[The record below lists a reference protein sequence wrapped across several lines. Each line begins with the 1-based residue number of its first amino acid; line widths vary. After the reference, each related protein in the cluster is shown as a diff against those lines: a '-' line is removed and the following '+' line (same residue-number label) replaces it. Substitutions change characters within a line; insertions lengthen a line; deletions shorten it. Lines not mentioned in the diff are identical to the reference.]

1 MRSWIDLF
9 RKETQDPFSDS
20 LISDLKIHSWIF
32 LKKHTFNWLGG
43 FLLWCWSL
51 STKSHIRP
59 LSTLSRFTLFHLTV
73 ECWLD
78 EAWFFNLLWARNSF
92 HTSRTIDNFCKESDT
107 STKERNYV
115 LFFMFLC
122 LVRTVLLLNHRQT
135 LIDPVKNSSCFLVF
149 FRRKLS
155 ANEKPFCYDS
165 DKCYSVSRKTVNAGE
180 NFWNVYCFATNQMR
194 DETAKDNRQTA
205 EWINHDLTRNNEL
218 AFSST
223 RNL

>member
-9 RKETQDPFSDS
+9 RKETQDLFSDS

-73 ECWLD
+73 ECWLN

-135 LIDPVKNSSCFLVF
+135 LIDPVKNSSCFLLFSPKIINRQKTFLLRQWQMFPV
-149 FRRKLS
+149 KLS
-155 ANEKPFCYDS
+155 TLEKISGMFI
-165 DKCYSVSRKTVNAGE
+165 VSRPIRCEMKPQKITDKPQQGSVTT
-180 NFWNVYCFATNQMR
+180 W
-194 DETAKDNRQTA
+194 
-205 EWINHDLTRNNEL
+205 
-218 AFSST
+218 
-223 RNL
+223 